1 MSETEPTQLDDEEEN
16 DEDEGDDSY
25 ANAYLDDDVQESDDP
40 ELAEM
45 FAKVQSIQQIEGR
58 LQSSVGQ
65 QSASGATREALGVN
79 VVQAEAA
86 AAKAPGK
93 STPTRNSLASVKS
106 RSLSRSPSAT
116 TTNGSAGGHRS
127 KDGITTI
134 PRSALSAKLSSSEA
148 LLGIKKPV
156 IYEDRLLQAKRIE
169 TLSAPVKKSAAR
181 QFATDDEERHCR
193 FQPRKS
199 AAQRASAKNSGYDF
213 DSPDAGANGNDFIT
227 RMEAA
232 ERNRQKVS
240 EAEAAGRFFL
250 PPRKRLRRPSG
261 EWPSVYSPIVE
272 NGGQTFLFLNMP
284 QDKKSCPKCGVPQ
297 SYSEY
302 RDKKKKCQTCGSEF
316 RFLQAWGD
324 IEHNFALRMADA
336 SRAQAEKKEQ
346 IFAQVTA
353 QETNRQRVA
362 KTTKQAFYEKQIMQ
376 KNSRRTFLERN
387 YKSSSDPKAKRAQLE
402 MEAKRKAA
410 VSRDA

>member
-1 MSETEPTQLDDEEEN
+1 MSETEPTQLDNEEEN
-16 DEDEGDDSY
+16 EEDEGDDSY
-25 ANAYLDDDVQESDDP
+25 ANAYLDDDMQESDDP

-65 QSASGATREALGVN
+65 QSASGAAREALGVN
-79 VVQAEAA
+79 VVQAKAA
-86 AAKAPGK
+86 TAKAPGK
-93 STPTRNSLASVKS
+93 PTPTRNSLTSVKS
-106 RSLSRSPSAT
+106 SSLSRSPSAA
-116 TTNGSAGGHRS
+116 TTNSSAGGHRS

-134 PRSALSAKLSSSEA
+134 SRSALSAKLSSTEA
-148 LLGIKKPV
+148 LLGIKKPM

-181 QFATDDEERHCR
+181 HFATDDEERHCR

-232 ERNRQKVS
+232 ERNRQK
-240 EAEAAGRFFL
+240 
-250 PPRKRLRRPSG
+250 
-261 EWPSVYSPIVE
+261 
-272 NGGQTFLFLNMP
+272 
-284 QDKKSCPKCGVPQ
+284 DKKSCPKCGIPQ

-324 IEHNFALRMADA
+324 IEHNFTLRMADA

-376 KNSRRTFLERN
+376 KNSQRTFLERN
-387 YKSSSDPKAKRAQLE
+387 YKSSSDPKARKAQLE
-402 MEAKRKAA
+402 LEAKRKAA